1 MESGIQENNENKIIV
16 NIGKELQRKR
26 NELQFD
32 ERQVATQLKIPIEQ
46 VRALESNEFDYFRSL
61 TFARGYLKNYVRL
74 LELDEGRIL
83 GAFDSALESEEPS
96 VQPINKHGKQAQMA
110 DPIVILVSVVIGAML
125 IFLAFWWPTMMQESP
140 IISTEQ
146 TSTPATEQ
154 VQQQI
159 NDAEKSEAKLVEEN
173 ADLDPAPA
181 KTENNVTDTP
191 VVEKTLT
198 EKTVTKE
205 IPVKKV
211 SNSVSENRVD
221 TAEGD
226 EADVVT
232 GLSAETIAILK
243 DAGVNPDNIT
253 LPANEPSLAEKA
265 EIEANL
271 PPLYDDE
278 VVINFSSDCW
288 TEVRDGNGR
297 ILYSGVKTADS
308 SLTLTA
314 QGPYKV
320 VLGFA
325 GGVSSLIYKGEE
337 FDFSSFTRKNLAR
350 FELN

>member
-26 NELQFD
+26 SELNLD

-46 VRALESNEFDYFRSL
+46 VRALESNEFDYFRSA

-74 LELDEGRIL
+74 IELDEGRIL
-83 GAFDSALESEEPS
+83 GAFDGAKDDDEPG
-96 VQPINKHGKQAQMA
+96 VQPINKNGNQAQMA

-146 TSTPATEQ
+146 SVEQ
-154 VQQQI
+154 TAEEAPSEPVLVEET
-159 NDAEKSEAKLVEEN
+159 NDAEE
-173 ADLDPAPA
+173 PAVKA
-181 KTENNVTDTP
+181 EDESVDVAP
-191 VVEKTLT
+191 VINT
-198 EKTVTKE
+198 EKEEPEVQVAE
-205 IPVKKV
+205 VV
-211 SNSVSENRVD
+211 QQSERAD
-221 TAEGD
+221 TASNED
-226 EADVVT
+226 ADVVT

-243 DAGVNPDNIT
+243 DAGVNPDNIS

-265 EIEANL
+265 AIEASL

-297 ILYSGVKTADS
+297 ILYSGVKKADS

-337 FDFSSFTRKNLAR
+337 FDFSSYTRKNLAR

>member
-1 MESGIQENNENKIIV
+1 METGIQENNENKIIV

-26 NELQFD
+26 NELDLD

-46 VRALESNEFDYFRSL
+46 VRALESNEFDYFRSA

-74 LELDEGRIL
+74 IKLDEGRIL
-83 GAFDSALESEEPS
+83 GAFDSALQNDEPS
-96 VQPINKHGKQAQMA
+96 VQPINKNGKQAQMA
-110 DPIVILVSVVIGAML
+110 DPIVILVSVVIGAMI

-140 IISTEQ
+140 IISTDTE
-146 TSTPATEQ
+146 TSQKTSQLDEPVVVEEKRDNE
-154 VQQQI
+154 I
-159 NDAEKSEAKLVEEN
+159 NDEASEPSSDVETVKKTDALSEAK
-173 ADLDPAPA
+173 
-181 KTENNVTDTP
+181 KSKP
-191 VVEKTLT
+191 VVNAVPKPITKTAV
-198 EKTVTKE
+198 K
-205 IPVKKV
+205 PVKKTSSDNV
-211 SNSVSENRVD
+211 ND
-221 TAEGD
+221 D
-226 EADVVT
+226 ADVVT

-243 DAGVNPDNIT
+243 DAGVNPDTIS

-265 EIEANL
+265 EIAANL

-297 ILYSGVKTADS
+297 ILYSGVKKADS

-314 QGPYKV
+314 EGPYKV
-320 VLGFA
+320 VFGFA

-337 FDFSSFTRKNLAR
+337 FDFASFTRKNLAR

>member
-26 NELQFD
+26 SELNLD

-46 VRALESNEFDYFRSL
+46 VRALESNEFDYFRSA

-74 LELDEGRIL
+74 IELDEGRIL
-83 GAFDSALESEEPS
+83 GAFDGAQDDDEPG
-96 VQPINKHGKQAQMA
+96 VQPINKNGNQAQMA

-146 TSTPATEQ
+146 SVEQ
-154 VQQQI
+154 TAEEAPSEPVLVEET
-159 NDAEKSEAKLVEEN
+159 NDAEE
-173 ADLDPAPA
+173 PAVKA
-181 KTENNVTDTP
+181 EDESVDAAP
-191 VVEKTLT
+191 VINT
-198 EKTVTKE
+198 EKEEPEVQVTE
-205 IPVKKV
+205 VV
-211 SNSVSENRVD
+211 QQSDRAD
-221 TAEGD
+221 TASNED
-226 EADVVT
+226 ADVVT

-243 DAGVNPDNIT
+243 DAGVNPDNIS

-265 EIEANL
+265 AIEASL

-297 ILYSGVKTADS
+297 ILYSGVKKADS

-337 FDFSSFTRKNLAR
+337 FDFSSYTRKNLAR

>member
-26 NELQFD
+26 SELNLD

-46 VRALESNEFDYFRSL
+46 VRALESNEFDYFRSA

-74 LELDEGRIL
+74 IELDEGRIL
-83 GAFDSALESEEPS
+83 GAFDGAQDDDEPG
-96 VQPINKHGKQAQMA
+96 VQPINKNGNQAQMA

-146 TSTPATEQ
+146 SVEQ
-154 VQQQI
+154 TAEEAPSEPVLVEET
-159 NDAEKSEAKLVEEN
+159 NDAEE
-173 ADLDPAPA
+173 PAVKA
-181 KTENNVTDTP
+181 EDESVDAAP
-191 VVEKTLT
+191 VINT
-198 EKTVTKE
+198 EKEEPEVQVAE
-205 IPVKKV
+205 VV
-211 SNSVSENRVD
+211 QQSDRAD
-221 TAEGD
+221 TASNED
-226 EADVVT
+226 ADVVT

-243 DAGVNPDNIT
+243 DAGVNPDNIS

-265 EIEANL
+265 AIEASL

-297 ILYSGVKTADS
+297 ILYSGVKKADS

-337 FDFSSFTRKNLAR
+337 FDFSSYTRKNLAR

>member
-1 MESGIQENNENKIIV
+1 MESGIQENSDNKIIV
-16 NIGKELQRKR
+16 NIGKELQFKR
-26 NELQFD
+26 NELNLD
-32 ERQVATQLKIPIEQ
+32 ERQIATQLKIPIEQ
-46 VRALESNEFDYFRSL
+46 VRALEANEFDYFRST

-74 LELDEGRIL
+74 LELDETRLL
-83 GAFDSALESEEPS
+83 GAFDSALQECEPS
-96 VQPINKHGKQAQMA
+96 VQPINKNGKQAQMA

-140 IISTEQ
+140 IISTEEIIEQ
-146 TSTPATEQ
+146 ETQIEETPSEPILVAQNENAETVVEEEQ
-154 VQQQI
+154 VSV
-159 NDAEKSEAKLVEEN
+159 DAEAETQAVVEEAVPEAVPVAEDVVKSERSDIA
-173 ADLDPAPA
+173 
-181 KTENNVTDTP
+181 
-191 VVEKTLT
+191 
-198 EKTVTKE
+198 
-205 IPVKKV
+205 
-211 SNSVSENRVD
+211 SNED
-221 TAEGD
+221 
-226 EADVVT
+226 ADVVT

-243 DAGVNPDNIT
+243 DAGVNPDNIS

-265 EIEANL
+265 AIEASL
-271 PPLYDDE
+271 PTPYDDD

-297 ILYSGVKTADS
+297 ILYSGVKKAGTN
-308 SLTLTA
+308 LTLTA

>member
-1 MESGIQENNENKIIV
+1 MESGIQENNDNKIIV
-16 NIGKELQRKR
+16 NIGKELQRQR
-26 NELQFD
+26 NELGLD
-32 ERQVATQLKIPIEQ
+32 ECQVATQLKIPIEQ
-46 VRALESNEFDYFRSL
+46 VRALEASEFDYFRSL

-74 LELDEGRIL
+74 LELDEERLL
-83 GAFDSALESEEPS
+83 GAFDSALKESEPS
-96 VQPINKHGKQAQMA
+96 VQPINKNGKQAQMA

-146 TSTPATEQ
+146 AIEQ
-154 VQQQI
+154 VIGEEQP
-159 NDAEKSEAKLVEEN
+159 EPSLVEE
-173 ADLDPAPA
+173 APA
-181 KTENNVTDTP
+181 AVSTPEASDELETAPVETEEPKVENDAV
-191 VVEKTLT
+191 VVEANQDD
-198 EKTVTKE
+198 
-205 IPVKKV
+205 
-211 SNSVSENRVD
+211 S
-221 TAEGD
+221 
-226 EADVVT
+226 DVVT

-243 DAGVNPDNIT
+243 DAGVNPDNIS

-297 ILYSGVKTADS
+297 ILYSGVKKANS

-320 VLGFA
+320 MLGFA
-325 GGVSSLIYKGEE
+325 GGVSTLIYKGEE
-337 FDFSSFTRKNLAR
+337 FDFSPFTRKNLAR

>member
-26 NELQFD
+26 NELNLD

-46 VRALESNEFDYFRSL
+46 VRALESNQFDYFRSA

-74 LELDEGRIL
+74 IELDEDRIL
-83 GAFDSALESEEPS
+83 GAFDDALDDEPG
-96 VQPINKHGKQAQMA
+96 VQPINKNGKQAQMA

-125 IFLAFWWPTMMQESP
+125 IFLAFWWPTMMQKSP
-140 IISTEQ
+140 IISTQPAIQPNNEVVQ
-146 TSTPATEQ
+146 EAPRVAEPELTATETPVDTTETTPSVSTPDESQNLTSTDVEKTDEATP
-154 VQQQI
+154 
-159 NDAEKSEAKLVEEN
+159 VE
-173 ADLDPAPA
+173 
-181 KTENNVTDTP
+181 TTP
-191 VVEKTLT
+191 VV
-198 EKTVTKE
+198 
-205 IPVKKV
+205 VKV
-211 SNSVSENRVD
+211 E
-221 TAEGD
+221 D
-226 EADVVT
+226 EDADVVT

-243 DAGVNPDNIT
+243 DAGVNPDNIS
-253 LPANEPSLAEKA
+253 LPANEPSLTEKA
-265 EIEANL
+265 EIAANQ
-271 PPLYDDE
+271 PPLYDDDL
-278 VVINFSSDCW
+278 VINFSSDCW

>member
-26 NELQFD
+26 SELNLD

-46 VRALESNEFDYFRSL
+46 VRALESNEFDYFRSA

-74 LELDEGRIL
+74 IELDEGRIL
-83 GAFDSALESEEPS
+83 GAFDGAQDDDEPG
-96 VQPINKHGKQAQMA
+96 VQPINKNGNQAQMA

-146 TSTPATEQ
+146 SVEQ
-154 VQQQI
+154 TAEEAPSEPVLVEET
-159 NDAEKSEAKLVEEN
+159 NDAEE
-173 ADLDPAPA
+173 PAVKA
-181 KTENNVTDTP
+181 EDESVDAAP
-191 VVEKTLT
+191 VINT
-198 EKTVTKE
+198 EKEEPEVQVAE
-205 IPVKKV
+205 VV
-211 SNSVSENRVD
+211 QQSERAD
-221 TAEGD
+221 TASNED
-226 EADVVT
+226 ADVVT

-243 DAGVNPDNIT
+243 DAGVNPDNIS

-265 EIEANL
+265 AIEASL

-297 ILYSGVKTADS
+297 ILYSGVKKADS

-337 FDFSSFTRKNLAR
+337 FDFSSYTRKNLAR

>member
-26 NELQFD
+26 SELNLD

-46 VRALESNEFDYFRSL
+46 VRALESNEFDYFRSA

-74 LELDEGRIL
+74 IELDEGRIL
-83 GAFDSALESEEPS
+83 GAFDGAQDDDEPG
-96 VQPINKHGKQAQMA
+96 VQPINKNGNQAQMA

-146 TSTPATEQ
+146 SVEQ
-154 VQQQI
+154 TAEKAPSEPVLVEET
-159 NDAEKSEAKLVEEN
+159 NDAEE
-173 ADLDPAPA
+173 PAVKA
-181 KTENNVTDTP
+181 EDESVDAAP
-191 VVEKTLT
+191 VINT
-198 EKTVTKE
+198 EKEEPEVQVAE
-205 IPVKKV
+205 VV
-211 SNSVSENRVD
+211 QQSDRAD
-221 TAEGD
+221 TASNED
-226 EADVVT
+226 ADVVT

-243 DAGVNPDNIT
+243 DAGVNPDNIS

-265 EIEANL
+265 AIEASL

-297 ILYSGVKTADS
+297 ILYSGVKKADS

-337 FDFSSFTRKNLAR
+337 FDFSSYTRKNLAR

>member
-1 MESGIQENNENKIIV
+1 METGIQENNENKIIV

-26 NELQFD
+26 NELNLD

-46 VRALESNEFDYFRSL
+46 VRALELNEFDYFRSA

-74 LELDEGRIL
+74 IKLDEGRIL
-83 GAFDSALESEEPS
+83 GAFDSALEDDEPS
-96 VQPINKHGKQAQMA
+96 VQPINKNGKQAQMA

-140 IISTEQ
+140 IISTE
-146 TSTPATEQ
+146 TEIE
-154 VQQQI
+154 QQEAPLDVAEPDLIEEKSDVEI
-159 NDAEKSEAKLVEEN
+159 NDETSVLPGAQPVIKAETTTDTKKLQ
-173 ADLDPAPA
+173 PAP
-181 KTENNVTDTP
+181 KP
-191 VVEKTLT
+191 IVEK
-198 EKTVTKE
+198 
-205 IPVKKV
+205 VKKV
-211 SNSVSENRVD
+211 SQGNIND
-221 TAEGD
+221 D
-226 EADVVT
+226 ADVVT

-243 DAGVNPDNIT
+243 DAGVNPDTIA

-265 EIEANL
+265 EIKANL

-278 VVINFSSDCW
+278 VVVNFSSDCW

-297 ILYSGVKTADS
+297 ILYSGVKKADS

-314 QGPYKV
+314 EGPYKV
-320 VLGFA
+320 VFGFA

>member
-26 NELQFD
+26 NELNLD

-46 VRALESNEFDYFRSL
+46 VRALESNQFDYFRSA

-74 LELDEGRIL
+74 IELDEDRIL
-83 GAFDSALESEEPS
+83 GAFDDALDDEPG
-96 VQPINKHGKQAQMA
+96 VQPINKNGKQAQMA

-125 IFLAFWWPTMMQESP
+125 IFLAFWWPTMMQKSP
-140 IISTEQ
+140 IISTQPAIQPNNEVVQ
-146 TSTPATEQ
+146 EAPQIAEPELTATETPVDTTETTPSVSTPDESQNLTSTDVEKTDEATP
-154 VQQQI
+154 
-159 NDAEKSEAKLVEEN
+159 VE
-173 ADLDPAPA
+173 
-181 KTENNVTDTP
+181 TTP
-191 VVEKTLT
+191 VVAQVE
-198 EKTVTKE
+198 
-205 IPVKKV
+205 
-211 SNSVSENRVD
+211 
-221 TAEGD
+221 D
-226 EADVVT
+226 EDADVVT

-243 DAGVNPDNIT
+243 DAGVNPDNIS

-265 EIEANL
+265 EIAANQ
-271 PPLYDDE
+271 PPLYDDDL
-278 VVINFSSDCW
+278 VINFSSDCW

>member
-1 MESGIQENNENKIIV
+1 MESGIQENNENKVIV

-26 NELQFD
+26 NELNLD
-32 ERQVATQLKIPIEQ
+32 ERQIATQLKIPIEQ
-46 VRALESNEFDYFRSL
+46 VRALETNEFDYFRST

-74 LELDEGRIL
+74 LELEEGRLL
-83 GAFDSALESEEPS
+83 GAFDSALEECEPS
-96 VQPINKHGKQAQMA
+96 VQPINKNGKQAQMA

-146 TSTPATEQ
+146 LIEQEIQTEETASEPKLVAQ
-154 VQQQI
+154 NENTEAVAQDEQLAA
-159 NDAEKSEAKLVEEN
+159 NTEAEKQDAVEN
-173 ADLDPAPA
+173 
-181 KTENNVTDTP
+181 TTP
-191 VVEKTLT
+191 VVENVVKTERT
-198 EKTVTKE
+198 DTVNNE
-205 IPVKKV
+205 
-211 SNSVSENRVD
+211 D
-221 TAEGD
+221 T
-226 EADVVT
+226 DVVT

-265 EIEANL
+265 AIEASL
-271 PPLYDDE
+271 PTPYDDD

-297 ILYSGVKTADS
+297 ILYSGVKKAGTN
-308 SLTLTA
+308 LTLTA

-337 FDFSSFTRKNLAR
+337 FDFSPFTRKNLAR

>member
-26 NELQFD
+26 NELNLD
-32 ERQVATQLKIPIEQ
+32 ERQIATQLKIPIEQ
-46 VRALESNEFDYFRSL
+46 VRALEANEFDYFRSS

-74 LELDEGRIL
+74 LELEESRLL
-83 GAFDSALESEEPS
+83 GAFDSALEECEPS
-96 VQPINKHGKQAQMA
+96 VQPINKNGKQAQMA

-140 IISTEQ
+140 IISTEEIIEQ
-146 TSTPATEQ
+146 ETQIEETPSEPTLVAQSE
-154 VQQQI
+154 
-159 NDAEKSEAKLVEEN
+159 NAETLVEEEQVSVD
-173 ADLDPAPA
+173 AEAE
-181 KTENNVTDTP
+181 TQV
-191 VVEKTLT
+191 VVENTAPLA
-198 EKTVTKE
+198 EDV
-205 IPVKKV
+205 VK
-211 SNSVSENRVD
+211 SERSD
-221 TAEGD
+221 TASNED
-226 EADVVT
+226 ADVVT

-243 DAGVNPDNIT
+243 DAGVNPDNIS

-265 EIEANL
+265 AIEASL
-271 PPLYDDE
+271 PTPYDDD

-297 ILYSGVKTADS
+297 ILYSGVKKAGTN
-308 SLTLTA
+308 LTLTA